1 MMENIS
7 QEVDDL
13 NLLVVVSELNLVG
26 LTLENG
32 GSILMEPSMFTQ
44 TRICSLPSTQLIAG
58 RSYSWGILLRPTSE
72 VKEK

>member
-44 TRICSLPSTQLIAG
+44 TRICSLLSNRLIVG
-58 RSYSWGILLRPTSE
+58 RSCSWVILYRPRSKG
-72 VKEK
+72 KER

>member
-32 GSILMEPSMFTQ
+32 GSILTQ
-44 TRICSLPSTQLIAG
+44 PAMYAQTKVCSLPSN
-58 RSYSWGILLRPTSE
+58 
-72 VKEK
+72 